1 MAFIGILEIFLAI
14 ISFLFFVFLRNRNE
28 LCINWPLVGM
38 LPDLLLNVHRFHL
51 WSTELAERIDG
62 SYLFRGPWFANMDI
76 LVTVDPADVHHI
88 MSTNFS
94 NYPKGPEFQKMFDIF
109 GDGLF
114 VADSDSWKSQ
124 RKIARALT
132 AHRQFYQFLAR
143 TTQDEVEKRLIP
155 VLENVS
161 KQGLV
166 VDLQDLIHR
175 FSLDVG
181 FKLVTG
187 YDRELL
193 SDEIREDPFSKAL
206 DDAEEAIFSRH
217 VTPEILWKL
226 QKLLGFGQEQK
237 MKEAWE
243 TVDQIAASYIS
254 KKREELTG
262 GNISKREGEGEDL
275 LTSYI
280 KMEGEIS
287 TGSKSQDEFM
297 RDTIVN
303 FLIAGRENSLAW
315 LFWLVFKNPRVEA
328 KIREELQSI
337 IPDEEAKDQ
346 WRLFHAEE
354 LKNLVYL
361 QAVLFETLRLYPA
374 VPIEHK
380 KPLQP
385 DVLPSGH
392 HVNPNMKIVFLSY
405 AMGRLSSVWGE
416 DRSEFKPERFI
427 SERGGMKHVPTN
439 RFVAFNTGPRTCI
452 GKYIALT
459 QMKAMAA
466 NIIYNY
472 HVQVVEGHPVV
483 PTGNSIIL
491 HMKHGLMVRITRR
504 WA

>member
-14 ISFLFFVFLRNRNE
+14 TSFLFFVFLRNRNE

-51 WSTELAERIDG
+51 WSTALAERMDG
-62 SYLFRGPWFANMDI
+62 SFLFRGPWLANMDI
-76 LVTVDPADVHHI
+76 LITVDPADVHHI

-132 AHRQFYQFLAR
+132 THRHS
-143 TTQDEVEKRLIP
+143 DEVEKRLIP

-206 DDAEEAIFSRH
+206 DDAEEVIFSRH

-237 MKEAWE
+237 MKKAWE
-243 TVDQIAASYIS
+243 TVDRIAASYIS

-337 IPDEEAKDQ
+337 IPDEPRKDQ
-346 WRLFHAEE
+346 WRLFHTEE

-385 DVLPSGH
+385 DILPSGH

-405 AMGRLSSVWGE
+405 AMGRMSSVGGK

-452 GKYIALT
+452 GKDIALT